1 MTFENQNVL
10 VTGGNSGI
18 GRSCAE
24 MLLAQGAN
32 VVVLDRDSGGAQA
45 GEGAES
51 RLISLKGDV
60 KLGKDIA
67 AAVDRVVTSFGR
79 LDIGINCAGI
89 TGPLA
94 NIVDQ
99 ADEAMNDVL
108 AINVCGVFLS
118 MKYELRAMLRQG
130 AGAIVNAASVFSNRT
145 MDAYALYIAS
155 KHAVAGLTKAAA
167 MEVASTGIRVNAV
180 APGPIKTPFIG
191 ELTPAQEK
199 AASSTVPML
208 RLGKPA
214 EVAQA
219 ILWLASSQ
227 ASYLTGTILSVDG
240 GMGANVISLPTSIS

>member
-1 MTFENQNVL
+1 MTFKNKNVL

-45 GEGAES
+45 GEGAEA

-60 KLGKDIA
+60 KLAKDIA

-79 LDIGINCAGI
+79 LDIAINCAGI

-208 RLGKPA
+208 RLGEPA

-219 ILWLASSQ
+219 ILWLASGQ